1 MHVCRPPCIH
11 PAYTVPVSTHL
22 RSALLLLSAAAS
34 ACAPAAVP
42 PRVAPGATPAASSVA
57 SLSDP
62 AARAI
67 DDLMAAAYPAEKPGA
82 AIIVVRNGRVL
93 LRKAYGMANLELR
106 VPMQPEHVFAL
117 ASLSKQFT
125 AAAILKLAEDGRLS
139 LDDDITKYLPAYPTH
154 GAHITIEHLL
164 THTSGLSGL
173 SETSDLRAVAAQES
187 PLVDVLGDW
196 VKDLP
201 PDAAP
206 GERWAYSN
214 WGYSLLGSIVEQASG
229 MGYAAFVE
237 QRLLAPAG
245 MTRTFYGDRRR
256 VIPMRAPGY
265 ELQGDQI
272 VNITQARSRIFLPGG
287 AASLA
292 STVDDLASWD
302 EALRSGRVLSRAS
315 LDRMFTSYRLEDGAL
330 TNYGYGWDLG
340 AYAGHR
346 LQEHAGGTT
355 GFLSYM
361 VRMPDDGV
369 FVAILSNRSFATPP
383 LQATAH
389 RIAAIA
395 VGTPIVDPP
404 AVALTDA
411 DLDRIVGT
419 YRGSDVGTFTVTREG
434 STAFAQVGG
443 IGKLPLIA
451 TGPLTFRTTTVLWT
465 WTFELGGDGRAA
477 RTRVR
482 EWKIDDL
489 AVRIEA
495 ATQAPRPV
503 VPVDAARLD
512 ACVGEYESLNG
523 ILVKVTRVGDHLLAT
538 PLAQAGVEIFPV
550 SATEFVTKDGGVQYT
565 FVPGDDGRIVRYLR
579 SAGGGRPVPA
589 RRIY

>member
-1 MHVCRPPCIH
+1 VR
-11 PAYTVPVSTHL
+11 VSTHL
-22 RSALLLLSAAAS
+22 RSAFLLLAVSAS
-34 ACAPAAVP
+34 ACAPAVTT
-42 PRVAPGATPAASSVA
+42 PRVTPDAKPAAASASASADPVA
-57 SLSDP
+57 RS
-62 AARAI
+62 I
-67 DDLMAAAYPAEKPGA
+67 DAVMAAVYPPDKPGA
-82 AIIVVRNGRVL
+82 AIIVVKDGRVV

-125 AAAILKLAEDGRLS
+125 AAAILKLTEEGRLS
-139 LDDDITKYLPAYPTH
+139 LDDDITKFLPTYPTH
-154 GAHITIEHLL
+154 GARITVEHLL

-173 SETSDLRAVAAQES
+173 SETSDLRAAAAQES

-201 PDAAP
+201 PDFAP

-229 MGYAAFVE
+229 MSYAAYVE
-237 QRLLAPAG
+237 QRILTPAG
-245 MTRTFYGDRRR
+245 MTHTFFGDRRR

-265 ELQGDQI
+265 EMQGDQV
-272 VNITQARSRIFLPGG
+272 VNIPQMRSRIFLPGG
-287 AASLA
+287 AASLL
-292 STVDDLASWD
+292 STVDDLARWD
-302 EALRSGRVLSRAS
+302 EALRNGRMLTPAS
-315 LDRMFTSYRLEDGAL
+315 LDRMFTSYRLKDGTP

-340 AYAGHR
+340 SYAGR
-346 LQEHAGGTT
+346 RVQEHAGGTT

-361 VRMPDDGV
+361 VRIPDDRV

-395 VGTPIVDPP
+395 IGSPVPEP
-404 AVALTDA
+404 AAVSLTEAQLDA
-411 DLDRIVGT
+411 IVGT

-434 STAFAQVGG
+434 AAAYAQVGG
-443 IGKLPLIA
+443 LGRLPLIP
-451 TGPLTFRTTTVLWT
+451 TGPLTFRTATVLWT
-465 WTFELGGDGRAA
+465 WAFEPGSDGRAP
-477 RTRVR
+477 RVR
-482 EWKIDDL
+482 VKEWKIDDL
-489 AVRIEA
+489 AARVEPVAPIVRPI
-495 ATQAPRPV
+495 AT
-503 VPVDAARLD
+503 VDAAALD

-523 ILVKVTRVGDHLLAT
+523 ILVKVTRAGDHLVLT
-538 PLAQAGVEIFPV
+538 PLAQTGVEIFPV
-550 SATEFVTKDGGVQYT
+550 SPTEFVTKDGATQYT
-565 FVPGDDGRIVRYLR
+565 FVAGADGRIARYLR